1 MALGDWESKE
11 ELAGGLKTGPS
22 LDDVVVQVGWDVGSR
37 ARVGRVL
44 LRLAVCVLL
53 AQTTISSFVPTTDP
67 EISLGT
73 PVGELGGGAG
83 PAALAA

>member
-1 MALGDWESKE
+1 MALGDWEAKE
-11 ELAGGLKTGPS
+11 EPAGGLKTGPS

-53 AQTTISSFVPTTDP
+53 APTTISSFVPTTDP

-73 PVGELGGGAG
+73 PVGELGGAG